1 MDDLQHIR
9 AVMQRHEQE
18 LLAKRNVV
26 GVGIGF
32 KETAGRKTDRMSIV
46 VMVEEK
52 QPVTSL
58 DAADAIP
65 PEIEGIPTDVK
76 AVGRIEVQSR

>member
-9 AVMQRHEQE
+9 AVKQRHERE
-18 LLAKRNVV
+18 LLSKRNVV

-46 VMVEEK
+46 VMVEKK

-76 AVGRIEVQSR
+76 AVGRIEAQSR

>member
-1 MDDLQHIR
+1 
-9 AVMQRHEQE
+9 
-18 LLAKRNVV
+18 
-26 GVGIGF
+26 
-32 KETAGRKTDRMSIV
+32 
-46 VMVEEK
+46 MVEEK